1 MDNGSKIFKDGGV
14 LFIEK
19 TDSIPMALERLVY
32 HPWETVDR
40 EKMRKFV
47 YDEAFKVDG
56 ESSRRISDLIRLMVV
71 KKIK

>member
-1 MDNGSKIFKDGGV
+1 
-14 LFIEK
+14 
-19 TDSIPMALERLVY
+19 
-32 HPWETVDR
+32 
-40 EKMRKFV
+40 MRKFV